1 MQGLTD
7 ETLNEEGI
15 AQAGLMHDLLENVQ
29 FDYVYASLLKRAV
42 KTAQII
48 SGFHEENIIKDE
60 RIVEVNFGD
69 YELKP
74 YKHLGLKMS
83 AFWLLPEVISAPES
97 VESIEKIASRS
108 FSFMK
113 DVEHVGGEN
122 VLIVCHG
129 G

>member
-7 ETLNEEGI
+7 EPLNEEGI